1 MAPWEAVMYRLFVA
15 LPLPDPVR
23 RNLAALSSGLP
34 GARWVAFDNLHLTL
48 RFIGEVG
55 GGEAEDVHHALARI
69 RAEPFD
75 VSLDGIGCFES
86 GGRVHTLWA
95 GVAKQEHL
103 YRLHEKIDV
112 ALMRA
117 GLPADKRKF
126 KPHVT
131 VARLRNGDSPRIGTF
146 IARNN
151 PFRAGPFRVEHF
163 ALYRSHLGGEGAHYE
178 VLADYPLGDVSW
190 PEHFGSAHA

>member
-1 MAPWEAVMYRLFVA
+1 MYRLFVA

-23 RNLAALSSGLP
+23 RHLALMSAGLP
-34 GARWVAFDNLHLTL
+34 GARWVSVDNLHLTL
-48 RFIGEVG
+48 RFIGEVDG
-55 GGEAEDVHHALARI
+55 GDAEDIHHALARI

-75 VSLDGIGCFES
+75 LSLDGIGCFES
-86 GGRVHTLWA
+86 GGKVHTLWA

-103 YRLHEKIDV
+103 HRLHEKIDV
-112 ALMRA
+112 ALIRS

-131 VARLRNGDSPRIGTF
+131 LARFRNGDPARIGTF

-151 PFRAGPFRVEHF
+151 PFHVGPFRVEHF
-163 ALYRSHLGGEGAHYE
+163 ALFRSHLGGEGAHYE
-178 VLADYPLGDVSW
+178 VLADYPLGHVPW
-190 PEHFGSAHA
+190 PVQVGTAHV